1 MKGHSVDVL
10 RMATVTW
17 KNLQIRTFVGQVEQR
32 MNILSNHIC
41 REELV
46 DIFNNRHLTPAT
58 YLKQDLSNKQIKSR

>member
-17 KNLQIRTFVGQVEQR
+17 KNLQISAFVDQVEQR
-32 MNILSNHIC
+32 MNRLTNHIC

-46 DIFNNRHLTPAT
+46 DIFNIRHLMPAT
-58 YLKQDLSNKQIKSR
+58 YLKQDPSNKQIKLR